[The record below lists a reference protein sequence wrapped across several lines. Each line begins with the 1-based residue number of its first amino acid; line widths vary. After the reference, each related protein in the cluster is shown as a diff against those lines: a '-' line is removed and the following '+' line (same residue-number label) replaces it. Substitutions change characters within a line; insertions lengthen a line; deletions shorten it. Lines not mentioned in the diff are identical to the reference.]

1 MIGRRSFLVSA
12 ATLTLAQLLS
22 SCSNAPPG
30 FNVTLLQGSI
40 PPQLIGDF
48 LKLKTITNKQQVKF
62 KPQTQ
67 LSEIFKLLSNSS
79 LAESSSNIFTNLL
92 PQNRQKSP
100 KKPDLLTLGD
110 YWLESAINQKLL
122 QPLETNQLKN
132 WNSLPLIWQQLVK
145 RDSQGKPSNN
155 GEIYGAPYRWGN
167 TVIVYRQDKFK
178 SLDWVPQDWNDLW
191 REELRDRISLLDNY
205 REIIGLTL
213 KTLGHSYNTESLAS
227 IRDLETKL
235 IKLNQQVKFYS
246 SDKYLQP
253 LILGDTWLAVGWS
266 SDILPLMKRYSNL
279 AVVVPQSGTSLW
291 ADIWVKPAPISET
304 DTSSN
309 SALSEVWIDFCWQ
322 SKAAKQ
328 ISLFTAAISPIWT
341 KEESIN
347 LTKNSQN
354 RDFILATLD
363 TLAKSEFI
371 SPLNS
376 ETTQQYL
383 SLWQK
388 IRQTAS
394 LEGYRE

>member
-22 SCSNAPPG
+22 SCSNVPQG

-48 LKLKTITNKQQVKF
+48 LKSISKKQQVKF

-67 LSEIFKLLSNSS
+67 LAEIFKLLSNSS
-79 LAESSSNIFTNLL
+79 LAESSSNIFTNLF

-110 YWLESAINQKLL
+110 YWLESAINQRLL
-122 QPLETNQLKN
+122 QPLDTNQLNN

-155 GEIYGAPYRWGN
+155 GKIYGAPYRWGN
-167 TVIVYRQDKFK
+167 TVIVYRKDKFQ
-178 SLDWVPQDWNDLW
+178 SLDWTPQDWNDLW

-213 KTLGHSYNTESLAS
+213 KTLGYSYNTKNLAS
-227 IRDLETKL
+227 ISNLETKL
-235 IKLNQQVKFYS
+235 IQLNQQVKFYS

-291 ADIWVKPAPISET
+291 ADIWVKPVPISET

-309 SALSEVWIDFCWQ
+309 SALSAAWIDFCWQ

-328 ISLFTAAISPIWT
+328 ISLFTDAISPIWT

-354 RDFILATLD
+354 RDFISATLD
-363 TLAKSEFI
+363 TLAQSEFI

-376 ETTQQYL
+376 QTTQQYL

-394 LEGYRE
+394 LQGYRG

>member
-22 SCSNAPPG
+22 SCSNVPQG

-48 LKLKTITNKQQVKF
+48 LKSISKKQQVKF

-67 LSEIFKLLSNSS
+67 LAEIFKLLSNSS
-79 LAESSSNIFTNLL
+79 LAESSSNIFTNLF

-110 YWLESAINQKLL
+110 YWLESAINQRLL
-122 QPLETNQLKN
+122 QPLDTNQLNN

-155 GEIYGAPYRWGN
+155 GKIYGAPYRWGN
-167 TVIVYRQDKFK
+167 TVIVYRKDKFK
-178 SLDWVPQDWNDLW
+178 SLDWTPQDWSDLW

-213 KTLGHSYNTESLAS
+213 KTLGYSYNTKNLAS
-227 IRDLETKL
+227 ISNLETKL
-235 IKLNQQVKFYS
+235 IQLNQQVKFYS

-266 SDILPLMKRYSNL
+266 SDILPLIKRYSNL

-291 ADIWVKPAPISET
+291 ADIWVKPVPISET

-309 SALSEVWIDFCWQ
+309 SALSAAWIDFCWEL
-322 SKAAKQ
+322 KAAKQ
-328 ISLFTAAISPIWT
+328 ISLFTDAISPIWT

-354 RDFILATLD
+354 RDFISATLD
-363 TLAKSEFI
+363 TLAQSEFI

-376 ETTQQYL
+376 QTTQQYL

-394 LEGYRE
+394 LQGYRG

>member
-22 SCSNAPPG
+22 SCSNVPQG

-48 LKLKTITNKQQVKF
+48 LKSISKKQQVKF

-67 LSEIFKLLSNSS
+67 LAEIFKLLSNSS
-79 LAESSSNIFTNLL
+79 LAESSSNIFTNLF

-110 YWLESAINQKLL
+110 YWLESAINQRLL
-122 QPLETNQLKN
+122 QPLDTNQLNN

-155 GEIYGAPYRWGN
+155 GKIYGAPYRWGN
-167 TVIVYRQDKFK
+167 TVIVYRKDKFK
-178 SLDWVPQDWNDLW
+178 SLDWTPQDWNDLW

-213 KTLGHSYNTESLAS
+213 KTLGHSYNTKSLAS

-266 SDILPLMKRYSNL
+266 SDILPLIKRYSNL

-291 ADIWVKPAPISET
+291 ADIWVKPVPISET

-309 SALSEVWIDFCWQ
+309 SALSAAWIDFCWEL
-322 SKAAKQ
+322 KAAKQ
-328 ISLFTAAISPIWT
+328 ISLFTDAISPIWT

-354 RDFILATLD
+354 RDFISATLD
-363 TLAKSEFI
+363 TLAQSEFI

-376 ETTQQYL
+376 QTTQQYL

-394 LEGYRE
+394 LQGYRG